1 MRGSSDEGD
10 NAETPLLENDDK
22 VVTIASHS
30 DSDSPDTRSPR
41 RTQSTVERVR
51 SRASGLL
58 GARRTP
64 SNLFKNSSD
73 IDQQNEVSDTHC
85 DTWLA

>member
-10 NAETPLLENDDK
+10 DSETPLLEQDDK
-22 VVTIASHS
+22 VVTIASRS
-30 DSDSPDTRSPR
+30 DSESPEARSPR
-41 RTQSTVERVR
+41 RTQSSADRFR

-64 SNLFKNSSD
+64 SNLFKNSND
-73 IDQQNEVSDTHC
+73 TDQQNEVSNSHC
-85 DTWLA
+85 DATFP